1 MALHRLMSIRRLL
14 VCLLAL
20 SALASGGATAQ
31 AVPEYELKAA
41 FIYNFALFVDWPADT
56 RKDGAF
62 VLCVA
67 GRGLYDAAFDA
78 LQGKLVRS
86 QRLAV
91 RRVDGL
97 QGLDECHMLY
107 IAPAEEMR
115 LNHILGLAGGR
126 PILTVADAE
135 GWSGRGVMINLV
147 TRQGRLTFDVN
158 LDAVR
163 RAGLDMSSRLL
174 RLAGSV
180 NGR

>member
-1 MALHRLMSIRRLL
+1 MALRRLMSIRRLL

-41 FIYNFALFVDWPADT
+41 FMYNFALFVEWPVDA
-56 RKDGAF
+56 RKDAAF
-62 VLCVA
+62 VLCVT
-67 GRGLYDAAFDA
+67 GRGLFDAAFDA
-78 LQGKLVRS
+78 LDGKPVRS
-86 QRLAV
+86 QKLAV
-91 RRVDGL
+91 RKVDGM

-115 LNHILGLAGGR
+115 LNQILGLAGRR

-147 TRQGRLTFDVN
+147 TRQGRLAFDVN
-158 LDAVR
+158 LDVVR

-174 RLAGSV
+174 RLASSV

>member
-1 MALHRLMSIRRLL
+1 MAFRRLMSIRHLFFCL
-14 VCLLAL
+14 VAAC
-20 SALASGGATAQ
+20 ALASGGATAQ

-41 FIYNFALFVDWPADT
+41 FLYNFALFAEWPADA

-67 GRGLYDAAFDA
+67 GRGLFDAAFDA
-78 LQGKLVRS
+78 IEGKPVRS
-86 QRLAV
+86 QKLAV

-115 LNHILGLAGGR
+115 LNHILGLAGRR

-147 TRQGRLTFDVN
+147 TRQGRLAFDVN

-174 RLAGSV
+174 RLASSV